1 MFSTFLSK
9 HLNNKYYES
18 DSTREASFNGGDYI
32 TFRGKLEGD
41 AYFTTRLFKSHL
53 HLSSS
58 PITIS
63 FSVTSDETSKHGIL
77 LSFSSPS
84 HETKSILVS
93 RQESICRFNNMFLQ
107 CLATSAQTVSEW
119 TVQETSL
126 VLDGHRLTEISAF
139 CYRPENLTKRT
150 EYVALL
156 GHLRSCSVP
165 AETRDFTSGI
175 TVGH

>member
-1 MFSTFLSK
+1 
-9 HLNNKYYES
+9 
-18 DSTREASFNGGDYI
+18 
-32 TFRGKLEGD
+32 
-41 AYFTTRLFKSHL
+41 
-53 HLSSS
+53 
-58 PITIS
+58 
-63 FSVTSDETSKHGIL
+63 VTSDETSKHGIL